1 MSERLPLGQVGKRE
15 ESSCFDNIRATG
27 PGVSAPLVVP
37 WMLCHFNKGSLNTIE
52 GDIQVIGG
60 LFDLIL
66 AQGPVDTITE
76 HSPTSVPASTN
87 GSNDKG
93 SNGAEAS
100 TERPPSVSHQGDSG
114 AQPVVNGLS

>member
-1 MSERLPLGQVGKRE
+1 MSERLLLGKRE

-27 PGVSAPLVVP
+27 PGVSAPLVVRGCCVF
-37 WMLCHFNKGSLNTIE
+37 LIVGLNTIK
-52 GDIQVIGG
+52 GDILVIGG
-60 LFDLIL
+60 FFHLIL
-66 AQGPVDTITE
+66 SQGPVDTITE

-93 SNGAEAS
+93 SNGAGAS
-100 TERPPSVSHQGDSG
+100 TERPPNVSHQGDSG

>member
-1 MSERLPLGQVGKRE
+1 MSERLLLGKRE

-37 WMLCHFNKGSLNTIE
+37 GCYVFLRVSLNTIK
-52 GDIQVIGG
+52 GDVPVIGG
-60 LFDLIL
+60 FFRLIL

-93 SNGAEAS
+93 SNDAAAS
-100 TERPPSVSHQGDSG
+100 TERAPNVSHQGEAG